1 MSSLLKNHPENFLYP
16 SLWSRYR
23 DSLKIAIGP
32 ENSDLQASFNAVD
45 SRNRQLVFAGNTS
58 SPSGYQHL
66 VKLLDSTLIGP
77 AEHNFAANCWSSLD
91 DKVRVVKTV
100 VEWAT
105 SSHRPGVSKI
115 YTASNL
121 LREWST
127 QRINPTTS
135 ILELL
140 DGIPTADSVRK
151 QLLYHLVAELC
162 RSGHFSL
169 SQYIQW
175 LIARGSCRDSADIDP
190 VSGPCASRLLVEL
203 PMYCFSEEGSQ
214 NRANLLRRAGSYDVA
229 EEAEDIATAKKY
241 LRETIGLPLMEE
253 DDSTTTS
260 RVIPLKK
267 LLSKVKSSSM
277 GLKCDVGAALR
288 TDLSNM
294 DNASLDSTLSLS
306 MFISLRSVFEATGDF
321 AMLVDVLKACTRS
334 SNVDVLAACADTINV
349 HLVTFLALNQAE
361 ELFDGLLNRLKV
373 FARDQGVV
381 VRPFLASLALLAA
394 KMPDRD
400 AVTSNLQQELAHS
413 DKNSAIDACS
423 PVSDNMVG
431 QSAEGEVSEQ
441 IDRLLASGTSVDV
454 PTMNRLFRNIFPRLE
469 SGWGKL
475 DDSRRVFASLLSR
488 LRVFDSQHFDKLMAD
503 WVSHIRLLP
512 ERQPLY
518 ELFPML
524 LSLGCL
530 TVSTMLQTA
539 SPAPSQTSSA
549 AEVAKGSAS
558 YLQEVLQL
566 MTGKLPK
573 DTPLTPDELYRF
585 QSIQASG
592 AVEHSKLFLQV
603 IRNTILEYSALKSYD
618 ASIARPLDESAN
630 MKNLLAVLRLL
641 VIVDAATVSDALK
654 VNDMPPNASALIRQI
669 VSKLLSP
676 HDETSTP
683 PSFDQILSQANELT
697 MPFCQLSLNMELT
710 FGQLI
715 EAEGDQGKQS
725 QFDVFA
731 RAMDSAIDAKN
742 IMWTSMLP
750 CLNEDITQHLKSQAY
765 YRFFDLVPSSKS
777 DDFAT
782 AVLNQDRIQLATNLL
797 GVIEAI
803 ISGQP
808 SSKSGQLT
816 SAIVDKLTDVWE
828 ALANTDTELT
838 TASTDALL
846 TSWLPVLLRF
856 ISLHGSVPELA
867 TAATTPG
874 AASGIRPALT
884 INLEARA
891 RTILL
896 LCGIIFELEARY
908 AETTSELVQQIFD
921 IAVLLVDALPD
932 DLRNHC
938 AKAIIAAPTPTP
950 SKSAT
955 SDRRVYYLFSVQ
967 PATLADNLMLAHR
980 DKASLPHS
988 AAARGLGAMYGIG
1001 PTTQERFTP
1010 FILRRWEVLSEP
1022 TPNVGEN
1029 DTSLSLGLFE
1039 AIKIQ

>member
-1 MSSLLKNHPENFLYP
+1 M
-16 SLWSRYR
+16 R
-23 DSLKIAIGP
+23 
-32 ENSDLQASFNAVD
+32 
-45 SRNRQLVFAGNTS
+45 
-58 SPSGYQHL
+58 
-66 VKLLDSTLIGP
+66 LLDSTLTGP
-77 AEHNFAANCWSSLD
+77 AEPNFAVNCWASLD
-91 DKVRVVKTV
+91 DKTRIVKTV
-100 VEWAT
+100 IEWAT

-115 YTASNL
+115 YTAANL

-127 QRINPTTS
+127 QRINPTSS

-140 DGIPTADSVRK
+140 DGIPTTDTVRK

-169 SQYIQW
+169 PQYIQW

-203 PMYCFSEEGSQ
+203 PMYCFSEEGNQ
-214 NRANLLRRAGSYDVA
+214 NRANLLRRAGNYDVM
-229 EEAEDIATAKKY
+229 EEAQDIATAKRY
-241 LRETIGLPLMEE
+241 LREAIGLPVL
-253 DDSTTTS
+253 DDDDAN
-260 RVIPLKK
+260 RVHKPIPLRK
-267 LLSKVKSSSM
+267 LLNKIKNSSM
-277 GLKCDVGAALR
+277 ALKCDVGAELR
-288 TDLSNM
+288 TDISNM
-294 DNASLDSTLSLS
+294 HNSTMDPMLSLN
-306 MFISLRSVFEATGDF
+306 MFISLRSVFEATTDF
-321 AMLVDVLKACTRS
+321 AMLADVLKACTRS
-334 SNVDVLAACADTINV
+334 SSIDVLAACADTVNV
-349 HLVTFLALNQAE
+349 HLTTFLALNQAE
-361 ELFDGLLNRLKV
+361 ELFDGLLTRLKV
-373 FARDQGVV
+373 FARDQGVN

-394 KMPDRD
+394 KLPDKD
-400 AVTSNLQQELAHS
+400 AVVGNLQQELAHS

-431 QSAEGEVSEQ
+431 QSADGEVSEQ

-469 SGWGKL
+469 SGWAKV

-488 LRVFDSQHFDKLMAD
+488 LRVFDAQHFDKLMAD

-512 ERQPLY
+512 ERQPLH
-518 ELFPML
+518 ELFPLL

-539 SPAPSQTSSA
+539 SPAQLQGTDA
-549 AEVAKGSAS
+549 TKGSAS

-585 QSIQASG
+585 QSIQTSG

-603 IRNTILEYSALKSYD
+603 IRNTLMEYSALRSQD
-618 ASIARPLDESAN
+618 ASIARPLDENAN
-630 MKNLLAVLRLL
+630 MNNLLAVLRLL
-641 VIVDAATVSDALK
+641 VIVDAGTVSEALK
-654 VNDMPPNASALIRQI
+654 ISDMPSDASAFIRQI
-669 VSKLLSP
+669 VGRLLNP
-676 HDETSTP
+676 QGDANVP

-697 MPFCQLSLNMELT
+697 MPFCQLTLNMELS
-710 FGQLI
+710 FGQLT
-715 EAEGDQGKQS
+715 ETDGDQGKQS
-725 QFDVFA
+725 QFDIFA

-777 DDFAT
+777 EDFTT
-782 AVLNQDRIQLATNLL
+782 ALLNQDRIQLATNLL

-816 SAIVDKLTDVWE
+816 SAIVDKLADVWE
-828 ALANTDTELT
+828 TLASPDTDTE
-838 TASTDALL
+838 APSTHTLL
-846 TSWLPVLLRF
+846 KSWLPVLLRF
-856 ISLHGSVPELA
+856 ISFHGGVPEL
-867 TAATTPG
+867 TAVTTIPG
-874 AASGIRPALT
+874 TGPGIRPSLN

-908 AETTSELVQQIFD
+908 TESSGSLVQQIFD
-921 IAVLLVDALPD
+921 IALLLVDALPD
-932 DLRNHC
+932 DLRTHC
-938 AKAIIAAPTPTP
+938 AKAIIAAPMPTP

-955 SDRRVYYLFSVQ
+955 SDRRMYYLFSVQ